1 MENNNKEEKI
11 IFSSGW
17 KETEAFIASS
27 RPTYDILITNNYLYL
42 IELPSSFVYDA
53 GRTVLSKAGAFSFWA
68 LGALAG
74 APMLSAKQKQLNK
87 HRSSWLDEDENI
99 ISDDYRNITKFKI
112 PKEKLKESLII
123 KSKLFGDKF
132 LKIKFEN
139 NKIVLGNIDDEIN
152 KLKKYLIN

>member
-1 MENNNKEEKI
+1 
-11 IFSSGW
+11 
-17 KETEAFIASS
+17 
-27 RPTYDILITNNYLYL
+27 
-42 IELPSSFVYDA
+42 
-53 GRTVLSKAGAFSFWA
+53 
-68 LGALAG
+68 
-74 APMLSAKQKQLNK
+74 MLSAKQKQLNK
-87 HRSSWLDEDENI
+87 HRSSWLGEDENI